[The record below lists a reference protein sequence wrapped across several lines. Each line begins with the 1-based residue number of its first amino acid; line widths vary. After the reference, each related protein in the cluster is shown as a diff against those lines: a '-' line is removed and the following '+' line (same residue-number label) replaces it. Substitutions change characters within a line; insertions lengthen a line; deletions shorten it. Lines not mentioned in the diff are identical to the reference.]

1 MAERKRIGIIYQMQ
15 KGWMGGTYYILN
27 LISALDTLPDREK
40 PVVIVFYSSDE
51 DFNYVK
57 KYTGYP
63 YLEMG
68 GQLKKSFFVRV
79 LNFVCFRFFGK
90 RLLHHPAPKI
100 RMSLL
105 FPVFAP
111 DFSSNNY
118 VTLNWI
124 PDFQEKHYPRF
135 FEEKEI
141 QTRDWTVKQVIKSSM
156 PIIFSSQNAL
166 DDFYKFY
173 SEAKNQTVVMH
184 FAVSLPDRDVNHDAE
199 TMVKYGAEVS
209 PYFFCANQFWQHKNH
224 LSLFKAVKELKD
236 RGVHVR
242 LYCSGN
248 TTDYRN
254 PDYFPMLQN
263 YIKDNQLE
271 DMIHI
276 LGYMERG
283 EQLCLMAHSQAIV
296 QPSYFEGWSTVVE
309 DAKALHKYVVLSD
322 LPLHREQLKENVS
335 FFNPDDHIDLANKLD
350 RILKTCPAMTQYDY
364 NDNICEFGKCFM
376 RIVNNLTKNI

>member
-40 PVVIVFYSSDE
+40 PVVIVFCNSDE

-79 LNFVCFRFFGK
+79 LNFICFRFFGK
-90 RLLHHPAPKI
+90 RPLRHPAQKI
-100 RMSLL
+100 SMSLL
-105 FPVFAP
+105 FPVSAP
-111 DFSSNNY
+111 DFNSNNY
-118 VTLNWI
+118 VTLDWI
-124 PDFQEKHYPRF
+124 PDFQEKHCPRF
-135 FEEKEI
+135 FEEKEL
-141 QTRDWTVKQVIKSSM
+141 QTRDWAVKQVIKSGM
-156 PIIFSSQNAL
+156 PILFSSQNAL
-166 DDFYKFY
+166 DDFHKFY
-173 SEAKNQTVVMH
+173 SEAKKQTVVMR

-224 LSLFKAVKELKD
+224 LNLFKAFKELKD
-236 RGVHVR
+236 RGGYVR
-242 LYCSGN
+242 LYCSGS

-254 PDYFPMLQN
+254 PDYFPMLQK

-271 DMIHI
+271 DMVRI

-335 FFNPDDHIDLANKLD
+335 FFNPDDPIDLANKLD
-350 RILKTCPAMTQYDY
+350 RILKIYPAMTQYDY
-364 NDNICEFGKCFM
+364 NDNIREFGKCFM
-376 RIVNNLTKNI
+376 GIVNNLTKK

>member
-15 KGWMGGTYYILN
+15 KGWMGGTYYVLN
-27 LISALDTLPDREK
+27 LISALDTLPNREK
-40 PVVIVFYSSDE
+40 PVVVVFCNSDE

-68 GQLKKSFFVRV
+68 GRLKKSFLVRV
-79 LNFVCFRFFGK
+79 LNFICFIFFGK
-90 RLLHHPAPKI
+90 RPLRHPVQKT

-105 FPVFAP
+105 FPVSVP
-111 DFSSNNY
+111 DFNSNNY
-118 VTLNWI
+118 VALDWI
-124 PDFQEKHYPRF
+124 PDFQEKHCPHF
-135 FEEKEI
+135 FRKKEI

-156 PIIFSSQNAL
+156 PILFSSQNAL
-166 DDFYKFY
+166 DDFHKFY
-173 SEAKNQTVVMH
+173 FEAKNQTVVMH
-184 FAVSLPDRDVNHDAE
+184 FAVSLPDRDSTHDAE
-199 TMVKYGAEVS
+199 IMAKYDAEAS

-224 LSLFKAVKELKD
+224 LNLFKAFKELKD

-254 PDYFPMLQN
+254 PDYFPMLQK
-263 YIKDNQLE
+263 YIKDNHLE

-276 LGYMERG
+276 LGFLERG
-283 EQLCLMAHSQAIV
+283 EQLCLMAHSRAIV

-309 DAKALHKYVVLSD
+309 DAKALHRYVVLSD

-335 FFNPDDHIDLANKLD
+335 FFNPDDPIDLADKLD
-350 RILKTCPAMTQYDY
+350 RILKNCPVMTQYDY
-364 NDNICEFGKCFM
+364 GDNIREFGKCFM
-376 RIVNNLTKNI
+376 RIVNELTEKI